1 MIMIM
6 VMMTS
11 LMAMMMT
18 ALMAMMM
25 MIMGQSADREVKQS
39 HGRQTAGGESG
50 RRPKIGIQF
59 QIRDSAHPNQINI
72 YIL

>member
-1 MIMIM
+1 M

-18 ALMAMMM
+18 SLMTAMMM
-25 MIMGQSADREVKQS
+25 MIKGQSADSREVKQS
-39 HGRQTAGGESG
+39 HGQQTAGGESG

-59 QIRDSAHPNQINI
+59 QIRDSAHTNQINI
-72 YIL
+72 YIF